1 MCQRQEAIHRRFDL
15 VDIRAD
21 IAKLGL
27 RIRGQRMVRRHL
39 QQFLEILDCASPVI
53 GGLTAQAAAMVQ
65 RLHLLLGRQRIAR
78 QQFAQHPVGVI
89 GI

>member
-1 MCQRQEAIHRRFDL
+1 
-15 VDIRAD
+15 
-21 IAKLGL
+21 
-27 RIRGQRMVRRHL
+27 MVRRHL
-39 QQFLEILDCASPVI
+39 QQFLEILDCAPPVI

-65 RLHLLLGRQRIAR
+65 RLHLLLGRQGIAR